1 MFANVKP
8 ARTAFGPALLA
19 FGAASL
25 VAVTGCSS
33 AGSTAS
39 TASSPGTSATASTSA
54 SAAPSWAAAL
64 GSAATVIPP
73 GSAAP
78 GHGSPASVLVG
89 LLQSIK
95 DKNRSAFCGYSEP
108 SMQAQCKSALAKL
121 PDSDLPAVKS
131 SAVPGYVVVEGS
143 KAVGGVT
150 GTLCALGQSEC
161 TTNTDPAALFTTLHT
176 FDALWKNAMT
186 NTNTTYS
193 LTPFIKINGNWYV
206 DSTS

>member
-1 MFANVKP
+1 MFANVKS
-8 ARTAFGPALLA
+8 ARTVFWPALLA

-25 VAVTGCSS
+25 IAVTGCSS

-39 TASSPGTSATASTSA
+39 SLGTSAAASTSA
-54 SAAPSWAAAL
+54 SAAPSWATAL
-64 GSAATVIPP
+64 GSGATVLPP
-73 GSAAP
+73 GSAAA
-78 GHGSPASVLVG
+78 GHGSPTSVLAG
-89 LLQSIK
+89 LLQAMK

-108 SMQAQCKSALAKL
+108 STQAQCKSALAKL

-131 SAVPGYVVVEGS
+131 SAVPGYVVIEGS

-150 GTLCALGQSEC
+150 GTLCALGQSQC

-176 FDALWKNAMT
+176 FGALWKNAMT
-186 NTNTTYS
+186 NTNSTYS

-206 DSTS
+206 DSIS